1 MLDNQNMLLKAK
13 KVQITYLKTENGF
26 MDLKVM
32 KEGGKTFDYDME
44 TKSET
49 NAAIAKMVRFFEYVT
64 IETNPLEHKF
74 SASQEPIKPN
84 AWQILSFIEAHG
96 EYYEANCPYDPTEKV
111 IFKYTGQYNTDGKF
125 HGNATLNMVSNY
137 TYESLSKLGL
147 VNETLLANLTESVK
161 KEYLSLNAVSGLISW
176 QSIQSLKGFFN
187 DGKLQGLVEISFY
200 DGVKFE
206 AFASN
211 NTLHGIARTIEPTR

>member
-1 MLDNQNMLLKAK
+1 MLDNQNMLLKAN

-26 MDLKVM
+26 VDLKVI
-32 KEGGKTFDYDME
+32 KDEGQTFDYDME

-49 NAAIAKMVRFFEYVT
+49 NAVIAKMIRFFEYVT
-64 IETNPLEHKF
+64 IETNSLEHKW
-74 SASQEPIKPN
+74 SASEEPIKPN
-84 AWQILSFIEAHG
+84 ALQILSFIEKHG

-111 IFKYTGQYNTDGKF
+111 IFKYTGQYNSDRKF
-125 HGNATLNMVSNY
+125 HGNGTLNMVSNY
-137 TYESLSKLGL
+137 TYESLSKLGM
-147 VNETLLANLTESVK
+147 VNESLLANLTESVK

-176 QSIQSLKGFFN
+176 QSISHLKGFFN

-200 DGVKFE
+200 DNVKLE

-211 NTLHGIARTIEPTR
+211 NTLHGIARTIEPSR

>member
-1 MLDNQNMLLKAK
+1 
-13 KVQITYLKTENGF
+13 
-26 MDLKVM
+26 
-32 KEGGKTFDYDME
+32 
-44 TKSET
+44 
-49 NAAIAKMVRFFEYVT
+49 
-64 IETNPLEHKF
+64 
-74 SASQEPIKPN
+74 
-84 AWQILSFIEAHG
+84 
-96 EYYEANCPYDPTEKV
+96 
-111 IFKYTGQYNTDGKF
+111 
-125 HGNATLNMVSNY
+125 MVSNY
-137 TYESLSKLGL
+137 TYESLSNLGL

-200 DGVKFE
+200 DGVKLE

>member
-1 MLDNQNMLLKAK
+1 MLDNQNMLLKAN

-26 MDLKVM
+26 VDLKVI
-32 KEGGKTFDYDME
+32 KDGGQTFDYDME

-49 NAAIAKMVRFFEYVT
+49 NAVIAKMIRFFEYVT
-64 IETNPLEHKF
+64 IETNSLEHKW
-74 SASQEPIKPN
+74 SASEEPIKPN
-84 AWQILSFIEAHG
+84 AVQILSFIEKHG

-111 IFKYTGQYNTDGKF
+111 IFKYTGQYNSDRKF
-125 HGNATLNMVSNY
+125 HGNGTLNMVSNY
-137 TYESLSKLGL
+137 TYESLSKLGM
-147 VNETLLANLTESVK
+147 VNESLLANLTESVK

-176 QSIQSLKGFFN
+176 QSISHLKGFFN

-200 DGVKFE
+200 DNIKLE

-211 NTLHGIARTIEPTR
+211 NTLHGIARTIEPSR